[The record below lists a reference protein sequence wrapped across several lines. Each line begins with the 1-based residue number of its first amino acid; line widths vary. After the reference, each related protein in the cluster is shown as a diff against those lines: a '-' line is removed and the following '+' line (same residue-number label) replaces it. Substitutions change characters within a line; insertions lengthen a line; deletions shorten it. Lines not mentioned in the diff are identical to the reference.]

1 MSINEFFV
9 RKYYGTEV
17 PATVEV
23 GQTGK
28 RCNNRFRYNTTLL
41 TLNIISGWL
50 AGWLAMLNAKLK
62 YKVSGEVRARPG
74 RL

>member
-41 TLNIISGWL
+41 TLNIIRL
-50 AGWLAMLNAKLK
+50 AGWLAVLLC
-62 YKVSGEVRARPG
+62 
-74 RL
+74 